1 MNTPRSHDSDP
12 PAGAEDRRRYYLSDI
27 PLDEASR
34 RFYDALEQA
43 GSLSPMPGETVSLD
57 QAQGRITASPIWAA
71 RSSPHYDASAM
82 DGIAVRAEDTNGA
95 TETAPVNLAV
105 GSQVVWVDTGDPM
118 PPGYDAVVMIE
129 HVHRIDEQTVQVMA
143 PVAPWQHVRT
153 LGEDLVATEL
163 VLPENHRLTPV
174 DLGACAAA
182 GVIEIPVRRRPK
194 VAIIPTGNELV
205 PPEVSPLKP
214 GDIVEFNSLM
224 LAGLIQDWGGG
235 GQRFPPVPDDFPAI
249 RDAALGALD
258 SHDLVII
265 NAGSSAGSEDYT
277 ASVVEDLGQ
286 LLVHGVAVRPGHP
299 VVLGVVQGKPVI
311 GLPGYPVSAVLTAE
325 LFVKPLLERWLGQAP
340 QARPTVGA
348 SITRK
353 VLSPLGEDEYLRVK
367 LGRVGEKMVATP
379 LQRGAGI
386 IMSLVRADGMVIIPR
401 FSEGLDAGADVQ
413 VQLLQPLEKIENT
426 IVAIGSHD
434 LTLDLLASY
443 LGKTD
448 PGLRLASSH
457 IGSLG
462 GLIALQRGEAHLAGS
477 HLLDEATGEYNLS
490 YIRRYLPGVPVVLV
504 NLVGRVQ
511 GLMVPPG
518 NPKAIHTLEDLTRPE
533 ISFVN
538 RQRGSGTRVLLD
550 YKLKGL
556 NVAPEQVSGYQREE
570 YSHLA
575 VAAAVK
581 AGSADTGLG
590 ILSAARALE
599 LDFVPLMDER
609 YDLVIPRIHYQSDL
623 LQPLLAL
630 LHDTAFKQEVQAM
643 GGYHTEDMGKV
654 VAELD

>member
-1 MNTPRSHDSDP
+1 
-12 PAGAEDRRRYYLSDI
+12 
-27 PLDEASR
+27 
-34 RFYDALEQA
+34 
-43 GSLSPMPGETVSLD
+43 
-57 QAQGRITASPIWAA
+57 
-71 RSSPHYDASAM
+71 
-82 DGIAVRAEDTNGA
+82 
-95 TETAPVNLAV
+95 
-105 GSQVVWVDTGDPM
+105 
-118 PPGYDAVVMIE
+118 
-129 HVHRIDEQTVQVMA
+129 
-143 PVAPWQHVRT
+143 
-153 LGEDLVATEL
+153 VATEL
-163 VLPENHRLTPV
+163 VLPENHQLTPV

-182 GVIEIPVRRRPK
+182 GVTQIPVRRRPK

-205 PPEVSPLKP
+205 PPGVSPLKP

-224 LAGLIQDWGGG
+224 LAGLIQDWGGDG
-235 GQRFPPVPDDFPAI
+235 KRFPPVPDDFPAI
-249 RDAALGALD
+249 RDAVLGALE
-258 SHDLVII
+258 SHDLVIV

-277 ASVVEDLGQ
+277 AAVVEDLGQ

-325 LFVKPLLERWLGQAP
+325 LFVRPLLDRWLGQAP
-340 QARPTVGA
+340 QVRPTVGA

-386 IMSLVRADGMVIIPR
+386 IMSLVRADGMVVIPR

-434 LTLDLLASY
+434 LTLDLLASH

-518 NPKAIHTLEDLTRPE
+518 NPKSIHTLEDLTRPE

-550 YKLKGL
+550 YKLNEL
-556 NVAPEQVSGYQREE
+556 NIGPEQVSGYRREE

-599 LDFVPLMDER
+599 LDFAPLMDER

-623 LQPLLAL
+623 LQPLWAL
-630 LHDTAFKQEVQAM
+630 LNDTTFKQEVQAM
-643 GGYHTEDMGKV
+643 GGYHTEDMGKI